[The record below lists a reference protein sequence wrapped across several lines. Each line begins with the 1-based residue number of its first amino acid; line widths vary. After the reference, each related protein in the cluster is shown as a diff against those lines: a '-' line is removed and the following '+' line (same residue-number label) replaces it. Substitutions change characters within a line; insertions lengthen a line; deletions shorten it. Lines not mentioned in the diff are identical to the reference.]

1 MKLAKPL
8 MAMVDGQNALILDIG
23 VTGAFVEHHGEAPM
37 GSRYNLTFRW
47 HGEDVE
53 FVCQVIHTEIV
64 RKGLAGVSC
73 VSHTGVNFEKS
84 IGNSELRLQD
94 MMATFVGRILAAQK
108 ANASGTTDGADGEVI
123 LARLGEAR
131 RTRTG
136 GFATYRFLSGKWQ
149 RKVSNSPHQPTDG
162 FTVAAYED
170 EDDLEELCRAY
181 EVADAEGRRMIQLAA
196 ELSVLSV
203 KKR

>member
-8 MAMVDGQNALILDIG
+8 MAMVDGQNALVLDIG
-23 VTGAFVEHHGEAPM
+23 MAGAFVEHHGEVVPDA
-37 GSRYNLTFRW
+37 RFTLVFRW

-53 FVCQVIHTEIV
+53 YVCEVAHTEVV
-64 RKGLAGVSC
+64 RESVGGVSA
-73 VSHTGVNFEKS
+73 VSHTGVQLLKA
-84 IGNSELRLQD
+84 IGDSESRLED

-108 ANASGTTDGADGEVI
+108 VNARGLTNGADGEII

-131 RTRTG
+131 RVRTG
-136 GFATYRFLSGKWQ
+136 GFATYRFNKGQWQ
-149 RKVSNSPHQPTDG
+149 RKVGSSPHQPTDG

-170 EDDLEELCRAY
+170 EEELEELCRAY
-181 EVADAEGRRMIQLAA
+181 EIADEEGRRLIQLVA

>member
-8 MAMVDGQNALILDIG
+8 MAMVDGQNALVLDIG
-23 VTGAFVEHHGEAPM
+23 MVGAFVEHHGEIAP
-37 GSRYNLTFRW
+37 GAQFVLTFRW

-53 FVCQVIHTEIV
+53 YVCEVTHTEVV
-64 RKGLAGVSC
+64 RTGIGGVTAVAHS
-73 VSHTGVNFEKS
+73 GVHLVKA
-84 IGNSELRLQD
+84 IGDSEARLQD

-108 ANASGTTDGADGEVI
+108 VNARGLTNGADGEII

-131 RTRTG
+131 RVRTG
-136 GFATYRFLSGKWQ
+136 GFATYRFNKGQWQ
-149 RKVSNSPHQPTDG
+149 RNVGSSPHQPTDG

-170 EDDLEELCRAY
+170 EEELQELCRAY
-181 EVADAEGRRMIQLAA
+181 ETADEEGRRLIQLVA

>member
-8 MAMVDGQNALILDIG
+8 MAMVDGQNALVLDIG
-23 VTGAFVEHHGEAPM
+23 ISGAYVEHHGELPD
-37 GSRYNLTFRW
+37 GSRFVLTFRW

-53 FVCQVIHTEIV
+53 FVCEVVHSEV
-64 RKGLAGVSC
+64 LRGGVGGVSTI
-73 VSHTGVNFEKS
+73 SHTGVRFISAVGE
-84 IGNSELRLQD
+84 SEGRLQD

-108 ANASGTTDGADGEVI
+108 VNASGTTDGADGEVI
-123 LARLGEAR
+123 LAGLGEAR
-131 RTRTG
+131 RQRTG
-136 GFATYRFLSGKWQ
+136 GFATYRYTKGLWQ
-149 RKVSNSPHQPTDG
+149 RKIGNSPHQPVDG

-170 EDDLEELCRAY
+170 EEELEVLCRAY
-181 EVADAEGRRMIQLAA
+181 ESADEEGRRLIQLVA

>member
-8 MAMVDGQNALILDIG
+8 MAMVDGQNALVLDIG
-23 VTGAFVEHHGEAPM
+23 VAGAFVEHHGEARP
-37 GSRYNLTFRW
+37 GDRFILTFRW

-53 FVCQVIHTEIV
+53 FVCEVVHTDIV
-64 RKGLAGVSC
+64 RKGTVGISP
-73 VSHTGVNFEKS
+73 VSHTGVRFSKA
-84 IGNSELRLQD
+84 IGYSELRLQD

-108 ANASGTTDGADGEVI
+108 ANASGTTDGTDGEVI

-131 RTRTG
+131 RARTG
-136 GFATYRFLSGKWQ
+136 GFATYRHVNGKWE

-170 EDDLEELCRAY
+170 EDELEELCRAY
-181 EVADAEGRRMIQLAA
+181 EGADAEGRRMIQLAA